1 MKSRIIAYALGAG
14 LAIACSVAAAAD
26 KTPRSFP
33 LGALGTLTLPVDS
46 KWRDIPAP
54 PNSAP
59 TLTLES
65 AVPNRFQLLLT
76 PIPVAGGRKQSDG
89 DVRALVEKSAREAAP
104 QSVEKNL
111 PVTAIAGDEAK
122 GYMFHAT
129 DPAPAPGEF
138 RRMYQGAVA
147 VASILATFTVLYN
160 DGAEDDAK
168 SALSSIQAIR
178 YTPAK

>member
-1 MKSRIIAYALGAG
+1 MKSRMLAYAFGAG
-14 LAIACSVAAAAD
+14 FAIACIVAGAAD
-26 KTPRSFP
+26 KTPRTFP

-46 KWRDIPAP
+46 KWRDIPPP

-59 TLTLES
+59 TLTFES

-76 PIPVAGGRKQSDG
+76 PVPVAGGRKQSDS
-89 DVRALVEKSAREAAP
+89 DVRALVEKSAKEAAP

-111 PVTAIAGDEAK
+111 PVTGIAGDEAK
-122 GYMFHAT
+122 GYVFHAT

-147 VASILATFTVLYN
+147 VGSILATFTVLYN

-168 SALSSIQAIR
+168 SALSSIQAMR
-178 YTPAK
+178 YMPAK